1 METIHDT
8 LSPLVAAYPIISI
21 LGALVIGFGLGVL
34 VFRKKKK
41 DH

>member
-1 METIHDT
+1 MDTIHDT
-8 LSPLVAAYPIISI
+8 LSPLVAAYPIISLI
-21 LGALVIGFGLGVL
+21 AALVAGFGLGAL